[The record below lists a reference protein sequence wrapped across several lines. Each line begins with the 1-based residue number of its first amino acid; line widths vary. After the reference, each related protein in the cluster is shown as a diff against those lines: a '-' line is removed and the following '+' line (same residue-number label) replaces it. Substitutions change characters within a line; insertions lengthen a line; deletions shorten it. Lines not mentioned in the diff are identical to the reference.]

1 MENPLVD
8 ILGTVG
14 EGILEAFRTVFLTV
28 CGNEQRL
35 EAAYHVEELLVPHI
49 THVSGMEPAVN
60 HGLRGGNRILPVAR
74 HHILAADYN
83 LSPFAVRQ

>member
-1 MENPLVD
+1 MENHLVD

-14 EGILEAFRTVFLTV
+14 EGILEAFRTVFLAV
-28 CGNEQRL
+28 CGNEKRL
-35 EAAYHVEELLVPHI
+35 EAAYDVEELLVPHI